1 MTRIICVASVVYF
14 KIRFFLKYTIMK
26 TATFLL
32 QQVYRFCLAELS

>member
-32 QQVYRFCLAELS
+32 QQVLYLLYKYI

>member
-14 KIRFFLKYTIMK
+14 KIRFFEDLKYTIMK

-32 QQVYRFCLAELS
+32 QQVSGKVIE